1 MSAELL
7 LLLGTFLDKEIQH
20 FILSY
25 IDAIL
30 PKMQFHLAAPPTAQL
45 KELMKK
51 VLAGPETNVSL
62 VCLVTGH
69 PKPNI
74 NWTM

>member
-1 MSAELL
+1 
-7 LLLGTFLDKEIQH
+7 
-20 FILSY
+20 
-25 IDAIL
+25 
-30 PKMQFHLAAPPTAQL
+30 MQFHLAAPPTAQL